1 MWTEIAKKLGVELDE
16 LFDIVNIEGQIIA
29 KNVYIDQFGMNTY
42 ATDGSESYLEARLIC
57 HVLNKESGYLVKK
70 RAYIP
75 KYHDR
80 FYFIE
85 NYDPSADIV
94 GIKELTWRDTIHHK
108 CLLATG
114 NVFKTAEEA
123 QNNAKNVY
131 EKCRDMI
138 ENL

>member
-29 KNVYIDQFGMNTY
+29 KNIYIDQFGMNTY
-42 ATDGSESYLEARLIC
+42 ATDGTKAYLEARLIC

-70 RAYIP
+70 RPYIP

-80 FYFIE
+80 FYSIG
-85 NYDPSADIV
+85 NYDPS
-94 GIKELTWRDTIHHK
+94 TDTVEAEDYIWIDSLYQR

-138 ENL
+138 NNL

>member
-16 LFDIVNIEGQIIA
+16 LFDIVNIEGQTIV

-42 ATDGSESYLEARLIC
+42 ATDGSESYLEARMIC

-70 RAYIP
+70 RPYIP

-80 FYFIE
+80 FYSIE
-85 NYDPSADIV
+85 NYDPSADTVEAEDYIW
-94 GIKELTWRDTIHHK
+94 IDSLYQR

-114 NVFKTAEEA
+114 NVFKTEAEA
-123 QNNAKNVY
+123 RKNASKVY
-131 EKCRDMI
+131 EKCRDMLN
-138 ENL
+138 NL

>member
-1 MWTEIAKKLGVELDE
+1 MWKEIAKKLGVELDE

-57 HVLNKESGYLVKK
+57 HVLDKESGYAIKK
-70 RAYIP
+70 RPYIP

-80 FYFIE
+80 FYSIE

-94 GIKELTWRDTIHHK
+94 EAKDYIWIDSLYQR

-138 ENL
+138 NNL

>member
-1 MWTEIAKKLGVELDE
+1 MWKEIAKKLGVELDE
-16 LFDIVNIEGQIIA
+16 LFDIVNIEGKIIA
-29 KNVYIDQFGMNTY
+29 KNVYIDQSGMNTY
-42 ATDGSESYLEARLIC
+42 AQDSTKVYLEARLIC

-75 KYHDR
+75 KYYDR
-80 FYFIE
+80 FYSIE
-85 NYDPSADIV
+85 NYDPSADTVEAEDYIW
-94 GIKELTWRDTIHHK
+94 IDSLYQR

-138 ENL
+138 NNL